1 MCKIYPTYKK
11 NNNGNKKKEQTK
23 TGKWRRKRQ
32 YVSSGNTNAGL
43 FFSEGYIFL
52 DAIFRRCE
60 SILNILRRNNKGTK
74 TQPMF
79 SETEIPLNEFGT

>member
-1 MCKIYPTYKK
+1 M
-11 NNNGNKKKEQTK
+11 NKETAVDI
-23 TGKWRRKRQ
+23 

-43 FFSEGYIFL
+43 FFSERYIFL
-52 DAIFRRCE
+52 HAIFRRCE

-79 SETEIPLNEFGT
+79 SEPEIPLNLGLELANQLD